1 MVCRD
6 CQREIQLWCD
16 KLLLRGDWRV
26 SRSCGNSCYS
36 SCSYSPTKNVTALP
50 RSFQTTGIEIAAGH
64 QTLSD
69 KKCYMSG
76 THASKQD
83 ILSCTLS
90 LSIICGKS

>member
-1 MVCRD
+1 MTSFYQEETGESQEVV
-6 CQREIQLWCD
+6 EIVAIAD
-16 KLLLRGDWRV
+16 V
-26 SRSCGNSCYS
+26 
-36 SCSYSPTKNVTALP
+36 VTALP
-50 RSFQTTGIEIAAGH
+50 RSFQTTGIKIAIRH

-69 KKCYMSG
+69 KKCYMSA